1 MTRPTSFSLHFTDT
15 EKNIFYSFEHSP
27 FKLALIYI
35 SKIADSTISAG
46 VSKNS
51 YSKARCVCNASIIFM
66 EPPSNLRNIHDSN
79 ASLDITITFP
89 FYLKYP
95 QNLPEFLFMNRK
107 VYRYSLLFLI
117 STHVRFTKTNIRSY
131 NWEYKRFKSKQTD

>member
-51 YSKARCVCNASIIFM
+51 YSKARCICNASIIFVVL
-66 EPPSNLRNIHDSN
+66 PSNLRNILDSS
-79 ASLDITITFP
+79 ASFDIPITFP

-95 QNLPEFLFMNRK
+95 QNLPEDLFMRRK
-107 VYRYSLLFLI
+107 VYRYSLPF
-117 STHVRFTKTNIRSY
+117 FNIHACSL
-131 NWEYKRFKSKQTD
+131 YKNKHTFV

>member
-46 VSKNS
+46 VSKNL
-51 YSKARCVCNASIIFM
+51 YSKAKCVCNASIIFVVL
-66 EPPSNLRNIHDSN
+66 PSNLRNILDSS
-79 ASLDITITFP
+79 ASFDIPITFP

-95 QNLPEFLFMNRK
+95 QNLPEDLFVNRK
-107 VYRYSLLFLI
+107 VYRYSLPF
-117 STHVRFTKTNIRSY
+117 
-131 NWEYKRFKSKQTD
+131 FKYPRVFALQKQTYVRIIGV

>member
-51 YSKARCVCNASIIFM
+51 YSKARCICNASVIFVVL
-66 EPPSNLRNIHDSN
+66 PSNLRNILDSS
-79 ASLDITITFP
+79 ASFDIPITLP

-117 STHVRFTKTNIRSY
+117 STHVRFTKTNKSSY
-131 NWEYKRFKSKQTD
+131 NGNIEFVSSLNS

>member
-35 SKIADSTISAG
+35 SKIADSIISAG

-51 YSKARCVCNASIIFM
+51 YSKAKCVCNASIIFVVL
-66 EPPSNLRNIHDSN
+66 PSNLRNILDSS
-79 ASLDITITFP
+79 ASVDIPITFP

-95 QNLPEFLFMNRK
+95 QNLPEDLFMRRK
-107 VYRYSLLFLI
+107 VYRYSLPF
-117 STHVRFTKTNIRSY
+117 FNIHACSL
-131 NWEYKRFKSKQTD
+131 YKNEREFV

>member
-46 VSKNS
+46 VSKNL
-51 YSKARCVCNASIIFM
+51 YSKAKCVCNASIIFR
-66 EPPSNLRNIHDSN
+66 EPPSNLRNILDSS
-79 ASLDITITFP
+79 ASFDIPITFP

-95 QNLPEFLFMNRK
+95 QNLPEDLFMRRK
-107 VYRYSLLFLI
+107 VYRYSLPF
-117 STHVRFTKTNIRSY
+117 FNIHACSL
-131 NWEYKRFKSKQTD
+131 YKNEQEFV